1 MRSANEISAMV
12 LKAARGA
19 GLPLGPAEELARAAP
34 VLASTGDLTCVT
46 GVLELACDAPSFE
59 QGVVKGGHP
68 VQAVVAWQDLTAAGV
83 KAKLECDVEGALLS
97 ALCERVSVVG
107 PFEVDETLW
116 VNLSQFAAKML
127 VPESEAS
134 RLAGAGAGLSDND

>member
-19 GLPLGPAEELARAAP
+19 GLPLGCAEELARAAP
-34 VLASTGDLTCVT
+34 VLASTGDLIC
-46 GVLELACDAPSFE
+46 EAPSFE